1 MPSNKNLLQ
10 ESNSNIQLSA
20 DSDLKPK
27 ITIGFQLAKI
37 LKLKRR
43 FIDIEMK
50 ELGLSR
56 TGWQVL
62 FWLTILAPCSQKEL
76 LKNLDIDAGH
86 LARVLEEFEQKKYIV
101 RSQIEG
107 DRRSLLIQITQYSQQ
122 NLIPHMQATIN
133 KENTILLNG
142 INEENK
148 ILLFKLLAQVEE
160 NMESVLTTYIIKD
173 AENNG

>member
-10 ESNSNIQLSA
+10 QSSSNIQLSA

-86 LARVLEEFEQKKYIV
+86 LARV
-101 RSQIEG
+101 
-107 DRRSLLIQITQYSQQ
+107 
-122 NLIPHMQATIN
+122 
-133 KENTILLNG
+133 
-142 INEENK
+142 
-148 ILLFKLLAQVEE
+148 KLLAQVEE
-160 NMESVLTTYIIKD
+160 NVESVLTTYIIKD